1 MAQPITRRKLAKI
14 AAALASVENTGAG
27 MAAIQDGGARDYYRF
42 PGNFLWGC
50 ATAAYQIEG
59 AAAADGRKPSVWDK
73 YSHTP
78 GNTAN
83 GDTGDMADDHYH
95 LYKQDIQ
102 LLKSLG
108 VKTYRFSVAWPRVV
122 PLGAGPVNEK
132 GLAFYDRLVDE
143 LLSNGIQPYATLY
156 HWDLPQALEDRYGG
170 WESSETSKAFAEYA
184 GIVAG
189 RISDRVRH
197 FFTVNE
203 FVCFTDQGYGSGI
216 KAPGRK
222 LPRGKVNQVRH
233 HAVLG
238 HGLAVQAIRAAAQP
252 RTKVG
257 LAENASICVP
267 VIETAAH
274 VSAASKAMRALNA
287 PFLTAILEGK
297 YPDSYLSEAGR
308 NAPQFTAEEM
318 RAIAGPLDFVGLN
331 IYTPTYIQASDSAAG
346 FVALPQPAS
355 YPRMAS
361 DWLTI
366 GPEIAYWAP
375 RHLGEIWGVKDVYIT
390 ENGSSSADR
399 LSADG
404 QVYDTDRLMYL
415 RNHLV
420 NAHRA
425 TAEGWPLRGYF
436 LWSLMDNFEWADGY
450 TKRFGI
456 YYVDFKTQKRT
467 PKLTAQ
473 YYREV
478 IARNSAV

>member
-1 MAQPITRRKLAKI
+1 
-14 AAALASVENTGAG
+14 
-27 MAAIQDGGARDYYRF
+27 MAAIQDGGVRDYYRF
-42 PGNFLWGC
+42 PGGFLWGC

-59 AAAADGRKPSVWDK
+59 AAAEDGRKPSVWDK

-78 GNTAN
+78 GKTAQ
-83 GDTGDMADDHYH
+83 GDTGDVADDHYH

-102 LLKSLG
+102 LMKSLG

-122 PLGAGPVNEK
+122 PEGGGPTNEK

-156 HWDLPQALEDRYGG
+156 HWDLPQALEDRHGG
-170 WESSETSKAFAEYA
+170 WESSETSRAFAAYA
-184 GIVAG
+184 GIVA
-189 RISDRVRH
+189 RRLSDRVQH
-197 FFTVNE
+197 FFTMNE

-222 LPRGKVNQVRH
+222 LPPGKVNQVRH

-238 HGLAVQAIRAAAQP
+238 HGLAVQAIRAAAKAG
-252 RTKVG
+252 TKVG
-257 LAENASICVP
+257 LAENARICVP
-267 VIETAAH
+267 AIETAAH
-274 VSAASKAMRALNA
+274 MASTSKAMRALNA

-297 YPDSYLSEAGR
+297 YLDSYLSEAGR
-308 NAPQFTAEEM
+308 NAPRFTAEEM
-318 RAIAGPLDFVGLN
+318 RAISSPLDFVGLN

-346 FVALPQPAS
+346 FAELPQPAS

-361 DWLTI
+361 EWLTI

-399 LSADG
+399 LTADG
-404 QVYDTDRLMYL
+404 QVCDTDRLMYL

-420 NAHRA
+420 HAHRA

-473 YYREV
+473 YYREA
-478 IARNSAV
+478 IARNCVV

>member
-1 MAQPITRRKLAKI
+1 MDQPITRRELGKI
-14 AAALASVENTGAG
+14 ATALAAADSAG
-27 MAAIQDGGARDYYRF
+27 TAAMQDGGARDYYRF
-42 PGNFLWGC
+42 PASFLWGC

-59 AAAADGRKPSVWDK
+59 AAAQDGRKPSVWDTW
-73 YSHTP
+73 SHTP
-78 GNTAN
+78 GKTAN
-83 GDTGDMADDHYH
+83 GDTGDVACDHYH
-95 LYKQDIQ
+95 RYKQDIQ

-108 VKTYRFSVAWPRVV
+108 AKAYRFSVAWPRVV
-122 PLGAGPVNEK
+122 PDGSGPANEK

-143 LLSNGIQPYATLY
+143 LLANGIQPFATLY
-156 HWDLPQALEDRYGG
+156 HWDLPQALEDRHGG
-170 WESSETSKAFAEYA
+170 WESSETSKAFSEYA
-184 GIVAG
+184 GLVAG
-189 RISDRVRH
+189 RLSDRVRH

-222 LPRGKVNQVRH
+222 LPESAVNQVRH

-238 HGLAVQAIRAAAQP
+238 HGLAVQSIRAAAKTG
-252 RTKVG
+252 TKVG
-257 LAENASICVP
+257 LAENARICVP
-267 VIETAAH
+267 VIESALH
-274 VSAASKAMRALNA
+274 VAAASKAMRALNA

-297 YPDSYLSEAGR
+297 YLDAYLSAAGR
-308 NAPQFTAEEM
+308 NAPRFTADEM
-318 RAIAGPLDFVGLN
+318 RAIASPLDFVGLN
-331 IYTPTYIQASDSAAG
+331 IYTPAYIRAADSAAG
-346 FVALPQPAS
+346 FAELPQPAS

-361 DWLTI
+361 EWLTI

-375 RHLGEIWGVKDVYIT
+375 RHLGEIWGMKDVYIT
-390 ENGSSSADR
+390 ENGSSSTDR
-399 LSADG
+399 LTADG
-404 QVYDTDRLMYL
+404 HVYDTDRLMYL

-425 TAEGWPLRGYF
+425 TAESWPLRGYF

-473 YYREV
+473 YYREA
-478 IARNSAV
+478 IARNCAV